1 MIHLKL
7 IGMSGKIASGKDYT
21 ANLLMEEIMCTGEL
35 VNFISFADGL
45 RIEVSSVAEFIEM
58 GLSDDEIAEVMKA
71 TPSDIK
77 TFRELM
83 ADDDL
88 FTRTHDPKLRTK
100 NVRLIMQ
107 HWGTNVRRRDNDNY
121 WVDKLV
127 DYVNLNSS
135 QYDYIVVTDVRFPN
149 EANAIINNGGV
160 LVRCQVD
167 EDTRLN
173 RIKGRGTTVTSEQL
187 THVSETAL
195 DDYDFPFII
204 DTNRDGDLDRAVKY
218 INEN

>member
-1 MIHLKL
+1 
-7 IGMSGKIASGKDYT
+7 MSGKIASGKDYT
-21 ANLLMEEIMCTGEL
+21 ANLLMEEVVSTGEL

-45 RIEVSSVAEFIEM
+45 RIEVRSVANMISLGFGNM
-58 GLSDDEIAEVMKA
+58 EIAYIMKA

-77 TFRELM
+77 IFRELM
-83 ADDDL
+83 ADDDE
-88 FTRTHDPKLRTK
+88 FTRTLDPKLRTK

-107 HWGTNVRRRDNDNY
+107 HWGTDVRRRDNDNY

-127 DYVNLNSS
+127 DYVNLNTS

-149 EANAIINNGGV
+149 EANAIIDNGGV
-160 LVRCQVD
+160 LIRCQVD
-167 EDTRLN
+167 EDTQLN
-173 RIKGRGTTVTSEQL
+173 RIKERGTTITSEQL

-195 DDYDFPFII
+195 DNYDFPFII